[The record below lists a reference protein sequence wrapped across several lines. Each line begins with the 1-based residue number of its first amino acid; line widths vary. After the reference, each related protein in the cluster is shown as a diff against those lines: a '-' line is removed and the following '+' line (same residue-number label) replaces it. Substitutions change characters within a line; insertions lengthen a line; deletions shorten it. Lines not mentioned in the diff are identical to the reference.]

1 MMNKKAESMPLQYV
15 IGAAILLIF
24 LAIVVYGLI
33 KGIFLDTQITS
44 VKANTEYT
52 SLDCDEDGVI
62 GYSDQC
68 PCVGSVQKLDLKKS
82 CGSIIDP
89 KATTNC
95 PNLCKKR

>member
-1 MMNKKAESMPLQYV
+1 MMYKKAEGLPLQY
-15 IGAAILLIF
+15 IIAAAILLIF
-24 LAIVVYGLI
+24 LGVVVYGLI

-68 PCVGSVQKLDLKKS
+68 PCAGSIQKLELKKS
-82 CGSIIDP
+82 CGAIEQ